1 MKAVA
6 GLLKNPKLSNEAIQA
21 GKSQLK
27 LQVLSEAD
35 EGSSL
40 AESIAAQGFYTGQAK
55 SPADIAKEIDA
66 VSTNDIASV
75 SSLMFFLII
84 LRRYALTMQIYIIIV
99 RDHKVN

>member
-27 LQVLSEAD
+27 LQILSEAD

-55 SPADIAKEIDA
+55 SPAVIAREIDA
-66 VSTNDIASV
+66 LTTNDIASV
-75 SSLMFFLII
+75 S
-84 LRRYALTMQIYIIIV
+84 
-99 RDHKVN
+99 